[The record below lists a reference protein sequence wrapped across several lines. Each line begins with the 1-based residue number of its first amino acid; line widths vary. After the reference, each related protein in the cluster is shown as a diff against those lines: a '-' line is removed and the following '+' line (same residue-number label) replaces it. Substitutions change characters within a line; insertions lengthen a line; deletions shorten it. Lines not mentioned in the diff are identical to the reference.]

1 MRLGVDGRELVCGMR
16 TGIGRYLL
24 EVLREATHQGWECLV
39 YGDRTIEWNGAA
51 PGVLLRRLQR
61 SHTQWWDQVTLPRG
75 LARDR
80 VSVFL
85 SPYYKGPLQ
94 APCPVALTIHDL
106 FFIGYPGS
114 HRPCYDRVMT
124 GLATLYASR
133 AAAIITD
140 SGYSKRT
147 IVSRLQVEPNKV
159 HVIPVAL
166 GAEFKP
172 TIPDEATL
180 GRYGITV
187 PYLLYIGNFKP
198 HKNLPRLLQ
207 AYAALPS
214 ALRGR
219 YRLVLAGGDGSRR
232 PELEALARSLGLGDR
247 VHFPGL
253 IDDRDLPLVYSACS
267 LFVLPSLEEG
277 FGLPALEAMACG
289 APVAAANR
297 AAIPEVVGAAGL
309 LFDPEDVSSMVRAM
323 TAILT
328 DAGLSDDL
336 RRRGLERVSE
346 FSRERTAGR
355 VLMLLY
361 DLAQAGK

>member
-16 TGIGRYLL
+16 TGIGRYLI

-39 YGDRTIEWNGAA
+39 YSDQPIERNGVA

-61 SHTQWWDQVTLPRG
+61 SPTQWWDQVTLPRG

-94 APCPVALTIHDL
+94 APCPVVLTIHDL

-114 HRPCYDRVMT
+114 RRPFYDRVIT
-124 GLATLYASR
+124 GLATLYVRR
-133 AAAIITD
+133 ATAVITD
-140 SGYSKRT
+140 SGYSKRA
-147 IVSRLQVEPNKV
+147 IVSRLRVEPSKV
-159 HVIPVAL
+159 HVIPIAL

-180 GRYGITV
+180 RKYGITV
-187 PYLLYIGNFKP
+187 PYVLYIGNFKP

-214 ALRGR
+214 ALRRR
-219 YRLVLAGGDGSRR
+219 YRLVLAGNDAARR
-232 PELEALARSLGLGDR
+232 PELEALAWSLGLGDC
-247 VHFPGL
+247 VCFPGL
-253 IDDRDLPLVYSACS
+253 IDDRDLPLVYSACA

-289 APVAAANR
+289 APVAASNR

-309 LFDPEDVSSMVRAM
+309 LFDPEDVSSTVKAM
-323 TAILT
+323 TAILS

-336 RRRGLERVSE
+336 RQRGIERASE

-355 VLMLLY
+355 VLALLRA
-361 DLAQAGK
+361 LAREGG